1 MNTEKIKLFIQGRKG
16 LLPKIEAACGKE
28 KDIIWF
34 HVASY
39 GEFEE
44 ARPVIEAT
52 RKRFPQRKILLTV
65 FSPTVFVPMQHYP
78 VVDWVFYLPLD
89 TPWNV
94 RRFLN
99 AVRPVKAVFTLT
111 DFWPVLLNALR
122 RRKIDTYIM
131 SLHLEAGSKHLKRKD
146 FLFRQII
153 RKCYKC
159 VMVQDKE
166 TYRLLSLLGIPQMKV
181 TGDPRMDRVV
191 AVTDEPWNDSILDEW
206 SRGEKVFV
214 AGSTYE
220 PENRLMLEIANAHP
234 ESRFLIVPHEIEDAQ
249 VNALLEGSL
258 HGATRYTDYH
268 PGAQILVVDTVGM
281 LSRLYRYGYAAYVGG
296 AFTEGAPHSVVEP
309 ASYGI
314 PVAFGP
320 QYRRDAHCRDF
331 VAMGVG
337 VSVSSREE
345 LEAFY
350 QKTEKDTRFREE
362 FGHLAADY
370 CRSRSGATQE
380 IMKEIFGPED

>member
-16 LLPKIEAACGKE
+16 LLSKIEAACSKE

-52 RKRFPQRKILLTV
+52 RRRFPQRKILLTV
-65 FSPTVFVPMQHYP
+65 FSPTVYVPMQHYP

-89 TPWNV
+89 TPGNV

-99 AVRPVKAVFTLT
+99 AVRPAKAIFTLT
-111 DFWPVLLNALR
+111 DFWPFLLNALR
-122 RRKIDTYIM
+122 RRQTDTYIM
-131 SLHLEAGSKHLKRKD
+131 SLHLEAGSKHLKWND
-146 FLFRQII
+146 FLFRHII

-159 VMVQDKE
+159 VMVQDQE
-166 TYRLLSLLGIPQMKV
+166 TYRLLSSLGIPSMKV

-191 AVTDEPWNDSILDEW
+191 AVADEPWSDAILDEW
-206 SRGEKVFV
+206 TGGGKVFV

-220 PENRLMLEIANAHP
+220 PENRMMMEIANAHP
-234 ESRFLIVPHEIEDAQ
+234 ESKFLIIPHEIESAQ
-249 VNALLEGSL
+249 VNAMLSASK

-268 PGAQILVVDTVGM
+268 PGAQVLVVDTVGM
-281 LSRLYRYGYAAYVGG
+281 LSRLYRYGYASYVGG
-296 AFTEGAPHSVVEP
+296 AFTEGAPHSVIEP
-309 ASYGI
+309 ASYGM

-331 VAMGVG
+331 IASGA
-337 VSVSSREE
+337 SVSISNREE

-350 QKTEKDTRFREE
+350 LKAEKDLSFREE
-362 FGHLAADY
+362 SGRKAADY
-370 CRSRSGATQE
+370 CRSRSGATQA
-380 IMKEIFGPED
+380 IMKEIFG

>member
-1 MNTEKIKLFIQGRKG
+1 MNKEKIKLFIQGRKG
-16 LLPKIEAACGKE
+16 LLPRIEAACGKE

-52 RKRFPQRKILLTV
+52 RQRFPQGKILLTV
-65 FSPTVFVPMQHYP
+65 FSPTVYVPMQHYS

-99 AVRPVKAVFTLT
+99 AVRPVKAIFTLT

-131 SLHLEAGSKHLKRKD
+131 SLHLEAGSKHLKRSD

-166 TYRLLSLLGIPQMKV
+166 TFQLLSPLGIPKMKI

-191 AVTDEPWNDSILDEW
+191 AVTDEKWSDPILDEW
-206 SRGEKVFV
+206 SRSEKVFI

-220 PENRLMLEIANAHP
+220 PENRMMLEIANAHP
-234 ESRFLIVPHEIEDAQ
+234 ESKFLIVPHEIDDTQ

-268 PGAQILVVDTVGM
+268 PGSQILVVDTVGM

-337 VSVSSREE
+337 VSISGKEE

-362 FGHLAADY
+362 YGHLAADY

-380 IMKEIFGPED
+380 IMKEIFG